1 MKVTSPH
8 VIVTHQLPEAWIAD
22 LATNCN
28 ALIGPPTTDGAGL
41 SAELQRHLPAVDG
54 LLTLLLDTIDDNLLE
69 KAPNLRVVS
78 QMAVGVDN
86 IDLDACT
93 RRGIQVGHTPGVLT
107 DATADIAM
115 TLLLATARRLLETN
129 RDAREGRW
137 GLWQPA
143 RWLGSDLAGA
153 TLGIVGMGAIG
164 QATARRAKAF
174 GMHIVYTNRSPK
186 VEAERELGATR
197 LELGELLA
205 VSDFVSLHTP
215 LSAETRHLIDAAA
228 LRKMKPNAILINTAR
243 GPVVDS
249 AALVAALQNGQI
261 RAAGLDVTDPEPLPP
276 DHVLWSLDNCVIAP
290 HIGSATENTRRNMAE
305 LAVANLLAGLRGER
319 LPHCAN
325 PEVYE
330 QASG

>member
-1 MKVTSPH
+1 
-8 VIVTHQLPEAWIAD
+8 
-22 LATNCN
+22 
-28 ALIGPPTTDGAGL
+28 
-41 SAELQRHLPAVDG
+41 
-54 LLTLLLDTIDDNLLE
+54 
-69 KAPNLRVVS
+69 
-78 QMAVGVDN
+78 
-86 IDLDACT
+86 
-93 RRGIQVGHTPGVLT
+93 
-107 DATADIAM
+107 M

-143 RWLGSDLAGA
+143 RWLGADLSGA

-174 GMHIVYTNRSPK
+174 GMQIVYTNRSPK
-186 VEAERELGATR
+186 PEAERELGAER
-197 LELGELLA
+197 LEMGELLA

-215 LSAETRHLIDAAA
+215 LSAETQHLIDAAA
-228 LRKMKPNAILINTAR
+228 LRKMKPSAILINTAR

-290 HIGSATENTRRNMAE
+290 HIGSATENTRRKMAE
-305 LAVANLLAGLRGER
+305 LAVANLLAGLHGER

>member
-8 VIVTHQLPEAWIAD
+8 VIVTHQLPDAWIAE
-22 LATNCN
+22 LSTNCN
-28 ALIGPPTTDGAGL
+28 PLIGPPTTDGAGL
-41 SAELQRHLPAVDG
+41 SAELQRHLASADG
-54 LLTLLLDTIDDNLLE
+54 LLTLLMDKIDDNLLE

-93 RRGIQVGHTPGVLT
+93 RRGIPVGHTPGVLT

-115 TLLLATARRLLETN
+115 TLLLATARCLLETN

-143 RWLGSDLAGA
+143 RWLGADLSGA

-174 GMHIVYTNRSPK
+174 GMNIVYTNRSPK
-186 VEAERELGATR
+186 PEAERELSAER
-197 LELGELLA
+197 LEMRELLA
-205 VSDFVSLHTP
+205 VSDFVSVHTP
-215 LSAETRHLIDAAA
+215 LSAETHHLIDAAA
-228 LRKMKPNAILINTAR
+228 LRIMKPGAILINTAR
-243 GPVVDS
+243 GPVVETD
-249 AALVAALQNGQI
+249 ALIAALQSGQI

-290 HIGSATENTRRNMAE
+290 HIGSATENTRRKMAE

-319 LPHCAN
+319 LLHCAN
-325 PEVYE
+325 LEVYE
-330 QASG
+330 K